1 VIHNLVD
8 NSLSHGGGVTSIWGT
23 SFQDEAG
30 MKIVYEATGQG
41 VPVKEQ
47 DDIFKRGYG
56 KNTGFGLFLSREIH
70 AITGLTIK
78 ETGTYGKGARFE
90 IRVAHGCYRFIPK
103 DQ

>member
-1 VIHNLVD
+1 M
-8 NSLSHGGGVTSIWGT
+8 T

-30 MKIVYEATGQG
+30 MKIVYEDNGQG
-41 VPVKEQ
+41 VPVKGK

-56 KNTGFGLFLSREIH
+56 KNTGFGLFLSREIL

-90 IRVAHGCYRFIPK
+90 IRVPHGCYRFIPK